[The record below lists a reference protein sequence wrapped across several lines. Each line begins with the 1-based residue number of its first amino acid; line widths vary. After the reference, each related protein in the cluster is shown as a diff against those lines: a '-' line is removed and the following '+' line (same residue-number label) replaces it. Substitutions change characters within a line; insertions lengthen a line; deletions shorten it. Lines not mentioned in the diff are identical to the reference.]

1 MVHVASNANM
11 IQGFRPDTLAP
22 SVSHLQFAD
31 DMLIFC
37 RADKEQIKNVKAI
50 LLCFEAV
57 SGMKI
62 NFFKSEILGVS
73 IEEPALSH
81 YADILGCNV
90 GSFPSILLYLI
101 ALGGPK

>member
-1 MVHVASNANM
+1 M
-11 IQGFRPDTLAP
+11 ICSFFVGPTKNK
-22 SVSHLQFAD
+22 
-31 DMLIFC
+31 LI
-37 RADKEQIKNVKAI
+37 NVKAI

-73 IEEPALSH
+73 IEEPALTH

-101 ALGGPK
+101 ALGGPKKLFGI